1 MARSLQVPPYS
12 CRLPERDASGFVAAC
27 RTDRSRGAHL
37 PRLSGVRGR
46 VVPAGRFFA
55 GSLKVKRP
63 NSTQPFIPGSQ
74 GRLSTRW
81 QRPFTSCGHPQPPLI
96 TRTPD
101 PSRSSS

>member
-1 MARSLQVPPYS
+1 MGLSQQVPPYS
-12 CRLPERDASGFVAAC
+12 CRLPGKKTSGIVAAG

-37 PRLSGVRGR
+37 PRLSGVRVR

-96 TRTPD
+96 IRTSVRP
-101 PSRSSS
+101 R